1 MIRKRL
7 WAGLV
12 ALCISVASWGQAVDS
27 CYYSDGRAM
36 VPVEE
41 GVEALGFFAEHA
53 PDGLLREECDK
64 VYDPNSPCNKDMGD
78 HHFKG
83 FLELYNLVPVKRTS
97 YLFSNY
103 SGADDEGSMER
114 RFRMTIPYFQKNHI
128 VPLEP
133 REETVVKGV
142 KNYATFFAVGKNRVG
157 YKDRRLVRRPI
168 HDSHTGVRALRRPV
182 VSHGVTRRLLRLPR
196 VESLFFLFKPLERF
210 VNVAIR
216 LAIGAET
223 LCSLHGCFKTVVDK

>member
-12 ALCISVASWGQAVDS
+12 ALCVSVASWGQAVDS

-41 GVEALGFFAEHA
+41 GVEAQGFFTEHA

-114 RFRMTIPYFQKNHI
+114 RFRMTIPYFQKTTSC
-128 VPLEP
+128 PLS
-133 REETVVKGV
+133 R
-142 KNYATFFAVGKNRVG
+142 GK
-157 YKDRRLVRRPI
+157 RPW
-168 HDSHTGVRALRRPV
+168 
-182 VSHGVTRRLLRLPR
+182 
-196 VESLFFLFKPLERF
+196 
-210 VNVAIR
+210 
-216 LAIGAET
+216 
-223 LCSLHGCFKTVVDK
+223 

>member
-1 MIRKRL
+1 MAIFVSIICDDAMIRKRL
-7 WAGLV
+7 WAGLA

-41 GVEALGFFAEHA
+41 GVEAQGFFAEHA

-64 VYDPNSPCNKDMGD
+64 VYEPNSPCNKDMGD

-157 YKDRRLVRRPI
+157 YK
-168 HDSHTGVRALRRPV
+168 TV
-182 VSHGVTRRLLRLPR
+182 VSFDDRYMIAILGFVRFDGLWFLT
-196 VESLFFLFKPLERF
+196 ESHVGFLDYPK
-210 VNVAIR
+210 
-216 LAIGAET
+216 
-223 LCSLHGCFKTVVDK
+223 

>member
-1 MIRKRL
+1 MIFFPPVLLETLFLMAIFVSIICDDAMIRKRL
-7 WAGLV
+7 WAGLA

-41 GVEALGFFAEHA
+41 GVEAQGFFAEHA

-64 VYDPNSPCNKDMGD
+64 VYEPNSPCNKDMGD

-114 RFRMTIPYFQKNHI
+114 RFRMTIPYFQKTTSC
-128 VPLEP
+128 LLS
-133 REETVVKGV
+133 R
-142 KNYATFFAVGKNRVG
+142 GK
-157 YKDRRLVRRPI
+157 RPW
-168 HDSHTGVRALRRPV
+168 
-182 VSHGVTRRLLRLPR
+182 
-196 VESLFFLFKPLERF
+196 
-210 VNVAIR
+210 
-216 LAIGAET
+216 
-223 LCSLHGCFKTVVDK
+223 

>member
-1 MIRKRL
+1 MMRKRL

-12 ALCISVASWGQAVDS
+12 ALCVSVASWGQAVDS

-41 GVEALGFFAEHA
+41 GAEAQGFFAEHA

-133 REETVVKGV
+133 REETVVKDV

-157 YKDRRLVRRPI
+157 YK
-168 HDSHTGVRALRRPV
+168 TV
-182 VSHGVTRRLLRLPR
+182 VSFDDRYMIAILG
-196 VESLFFLFKPLERF
+196 F
-210 VNVAIR
+210 VRTACGFSR
-216 LAIGAET
+216 SRTSA
-223 LCSLHGCFKTVVDK
+223 S

>member
-1 MIRKRL
+1 M
-7 WAGLV
+7 V
-12 ALCISVASWGQAVDS
+12 ALCVSVASWGQAVDS

-41 GVEALGFFAEHA
+41 GAEAQGFFAEHA

-133 REETVVKGV
+133 REETVVKDV
-142 KNYATFFAVGKNRVG
+142 KNYATFFAVGKNCVG
-157 YKDRRLVRRPI
+157 YK
-168 HDSHTGVRALRRPV
+168 TV
-182 VSHGVTRRLLRLPR
+182 VSFDDRYMIAILGFVRFDGLWFLT
-196 VESLFFLFKPLERF
+196 ESHVGFLDYPE
-210 VNVAIR
+210 
-216 LAIGAET
+216 
-223 LCSLHGCFKTVVDK
+223 